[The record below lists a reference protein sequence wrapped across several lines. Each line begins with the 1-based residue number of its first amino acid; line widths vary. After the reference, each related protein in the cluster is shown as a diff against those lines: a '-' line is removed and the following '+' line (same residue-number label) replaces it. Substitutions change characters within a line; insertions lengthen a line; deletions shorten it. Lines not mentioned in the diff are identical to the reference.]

1 MSSESLINNAL
12 GLAQKV
18 RQKMSKLKVRVHMG
32 GGNLKKQFKKADMS
46 GAKWALL
53 VGDEELEQNLVT
65 IKDLRDSATGQ
76 MTVPLE
82 EAMQKIIAN
91 NG

>member
-1 MSSESLINNAL
+1 
-12 GLAQKV
+12 
-18 RQKMSKLKVRVHMG
+18 MG

-65 IKDLRDSATGQ
+65 IKDLRDSVTGQ